1 MSQLFKKPKLSS
13 LREAEDQRPVEVAR
27 HCSYQ
32 VHTLPPSLR
41 LPARQAALI
50 GLSLALCFAGWMSI
64 RDYAWVPADSPA
76 WNPLAIKESG
86 FGRTLARI
94 LTEQANTSYHHG
106 LFEQQPPNVSNPFSQ
121 WLDAGTASLGFPGRL
136 KYRPVEQYP
145 LRPYEVK
152 QALEQAEKNLR
163 LAFELDPGN
172 YAAYD
177 VYLFFLTNQITQTE
191 FASMNGTQ
199 LKDEDDDEHAG
210 ADKDAQAH
218 HDGAENKVHGNDGKG
233 GQATNT
239 FQQWEGQERERRH
252 TRAIE
257 ITDEAIRKFRPNTE
271 DPERIL
277 TAAVMWYNR
286 FLLLAPEV
294 PERLKSEEARRKFGE
309 VGRPSLDKMKYY
321 IQQARACQHDLER
334 KGVWQAIPERRKE
347 FLQIA
352 RLMEKSTFTLAV
364 ALQNNRSRMN
374 QAQSDS
380 TVWAPSG
387 QN

>member
-1 MSQLFKKPKLSS
+1 MRHLFKKPKLSS
-13 LREAEDQRPVEVAR
+13 LREAEDQSGSCRIEVAR
-27 HCSYQ
+27 HCS
-32 VHTLPPSLR
+32 HRIHR
-41 LPARQAALI
+41 LPLSFRLPVRQAALV
-50 GLSLALCFAGWMSI
+50 GLSLALCFAGWMNI
-64 RDYAWVPADSPA
+64 RDYTWVPSDSPR
-76 WNPLAIKESG
+76 WNPFAIKESG

-106 LFEQQPPNVSNPFSQ
+106 LFEQPPPNVSNPFSH

-177 VYLFFLTNQITQTE
+177 VYLFFLTNEITQTE

-199 LKDEDDDEHAG
+199 LKDDDDDEHD
-210 ADKDAQAH
+210 DKDAQAH
-218 HDGAENKVHGNDGKG
+218 GDKDKG
-233 GQATNT
+233 SHQSQPQTNPV
-239 FQQWEGQERERRH
+239 QQWENQERDRRH

-257 ITDEAIRKFRPNTE
+257 ITDEAIRKFRSNTE

-294 PERLKSEEARRKFGE
+294 PERQKSEEARRKFDE
-309 VGRPSLDKMKYY
+309 VGRPTLDKMKYY

-334 KGVWQAIPERRKE
+334 KGLWQAIPERRKE

-352 RLMEKSTFTLAV
+352 RLMEKSTFALAV

-374 QAQSDS
+374 QEQSDS
-380 TVWAPSG
+380 TVWAPVG